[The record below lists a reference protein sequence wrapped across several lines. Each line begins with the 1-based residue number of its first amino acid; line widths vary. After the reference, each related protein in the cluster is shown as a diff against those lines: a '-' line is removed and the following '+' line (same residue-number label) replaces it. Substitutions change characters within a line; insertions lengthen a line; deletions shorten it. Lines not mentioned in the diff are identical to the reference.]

1 LNVADARALALLV
14 ADDPSGH
21 YGRPWLDKG
30 DLKAG
35 ASFRAQEAAK
45 QADGTYT
52 TSRISVGRDGARPF

>member
-1 LNVADARALALLV
+1 MPQSN
-14 ADDPSGH
+14 
-21 YGRPWLDKG
+21 GRGNPAISVVVPVRNEAGNKG